1 MLCYFL
7 NNKFE
12 KLMMKLIRTNSENQ
26 DFIQLVKMLDEYLAY
41 TDGEDHA
48 FYDQF
53 NKIDMLK
60 HCVVLY
66 EEENPVG
73 CGAIKPYDHDS
84 AELKRMFVIPEF
96 RGKGYASQILS
107 ELENWAKE
115 LGFESVILETG
126 IKQLEAIKLYGKT
139 YELTENYGQYE
150 GVKNSLCFKKQL

>member
-1 MLCYFL
+1 
-7 NNKFE
+7 
-12 KLMMKLIRTNSENQ
+12 MKLIRTNSDNQ

-48 FYDQF
+48 FYDQY

-66 EEENPVG
+66 EEENAVG
-73 CGAIKPYDHDS
+73 CGAIKPYDENS

-96 RGKGYASQILS
+96 RGKGYASKILS

-115 LGFESVILETG
+115 LGFQSVILETG
-126 IKQLEAIKLYGKT
+126 INQLEAIKMYDRT
-139 YELTENYGQYE
+139 FERIENYGQYK
-150 GVKNSLCFKKQL
+150 GVENSLCFKKDLG